1 MLKFKYIL
9 LIVFISFFSGLTST
23 IQAQYNIPPKPKK
36 LKQQKSVYDYIGL
49 LSKNDSLNLERKLIR
64 YSDTTSTQIVIA
76 IVSTLNGD
84 DITLVGAEW
93 GQKWG
98 IGQADEDN
106 GILILLAKDDKE
118 IDINTGYGIEYRL
131 SDIDAE
137 RIINRII
144 IPEFKNGDFYNG
156 LDKGTDAMF
165 QILNGEFEGTS
176 DQYSTRFPFEIFI
189 FLILFFIIFFIALT
203 KNRKDGGNNRRGG
216 GRTNGTSL
224 LDAIILSN
232 MGRGSYGGGS
242 STGGIFGSGS
252 SSGGSFGGGGFSGG
266 FGGGGFGGGGASG
279 SW

>member
-1 MLKFKYIL
+1 MLKLKHTIIIV
-9 LIVFISFFSGLTST
+9 LISCISSLSYSAF
-23 IQAQYNIPPKPKK
+23 AQYDVPSIPKK
-36 LKQQKSVYDYIGL
+36 QTSVYDDINL
-49 LSKNDSLNLERKLIR
+49 LTPSQKINLEEKLIR
-64 YSDTTSTQIVIA
+64 YSDTTSTQIVVA

-106 GILILLAKDDKE
+106 GILILLAKDDRE

-144 IPEFKNGDFYNG
+144 IPEFKKGDFYSG
-156 LDKGTDAMF
+156 LDKGTDAIF
-165 QILNGEFEGTS
+165 QILNGEFEGTI
-176 DQYSTRFPFEIFI
+176 QNNSTRFPFEIFI
-189 FLILFFIIFFIALT
+189 FLFIIFIIFVIAIS
-203 KNRKDGGNNRRGG
+203 KNRRNGGNNGG
-216 GRTNGTSL
+216 GRRTNGTSI

-232 MGRGSYGGGS
+232 MGRGSYGGS
-242 STGGIFGSGS
+242 SSSGGIFGSGS

>member
-1 MLKFKYIL
+1 MLKFKHIL

-23 IQAQYNIPPKPKK
+23 IQAQYNIPPKPNK
-36 LKQQKSVYDYIGL
+36 LKDQKSVYDYIGL
-49 LSKNDSLNLERKLIR
+49 LSKNDSLSLERKLIR
-64 YSDTTSTQIVIA
+64 YSDTTSTQIVVA
-76 IVSTLNGD
+76 IVSTLNND

-98 IGQADEDN
+98 IGQANEDN
-106 GILILLAKDDKE
+106 GILILLAKDDRE

-144 IPEFKNGDFYNG
+144 IPEFKNGNFYGG